1 MKRHYMTR
9 NLSLIFIYVAVLSVS
24 NVIAQTEK
32 VERDYV
38 DRAKLTE
45 DQENKVISLAIKCGV
60 KKPIVKIS
68 THNMFPTPFRGIRVQ
83 GVEKINGREVTTQ
96 ILSMSYSK
104 WLEPGAKPS
113 ESQTREGDF
122 WAGKPYMKKKI
133 ILKIKGKEVR
143 TSSIQGMTLEECE
156 MILVKLLDGEY
167 ETGAQIN
174 KNLLQEV
181 DWNKPSGFFKR
192 GESLSIGFL
201 HKVKDS
207 GFFDLQISRK
217 NDKIIIEQMF
227 QAIP

>member
-1 MKRHYMTR
+1 MKTYYFKKNFISM
-9 NLSLIFIYVAVLSVS
+9 LMFFSLLTASFAIIPPK
-24 NVIAQTEK
+24 K

-45 DQENKVISLAIKCGV
+45 DQEKVVISLAVKCGL
-60 KKPIVKIS
+60 KKPISKIS
-68 THNMFPTPFRGIRVQ
+68 THNMFPSPFRGIRVQ

-104 WLEPGAKPS
+104 WLEPGAKPRDG
-113 ESQTREGDF
+113 QTRLGDF
-122 WAGKPYMKKKI
+122 WAGKPYNQKKI

-143 TSSIQGMTLEECE
+143 TSSIDGMTPEDCE
-156 MILVKLLDGEY
+156 KILMKLLNGDY
-167 ETGAQIN
+167 EIGAKIN

-181 DWNKPSGFFKR
+181 DWNKPSGFYKR
-192 GESLSIGFL
+192 GGSLSIGFL
-201 HKVKDS
+201 HKAKDS
-207 GFFDLQISRK
+207 GFFDLQISQK

>member
-38 DRAKLTE
+38 ERAKLTE
-45 DQENKVISLAIKCGV
+45 DQEKEVISLAIKCGL
-60 KKPIVKIS
+60 KKPIVRIS

-122 WAGKPYMKKKI
+122 WAGKPYTQKKI